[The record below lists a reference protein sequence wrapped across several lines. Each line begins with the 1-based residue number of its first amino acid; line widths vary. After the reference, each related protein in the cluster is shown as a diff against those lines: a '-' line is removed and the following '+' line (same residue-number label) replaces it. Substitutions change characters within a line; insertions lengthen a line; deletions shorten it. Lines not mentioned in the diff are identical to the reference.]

1 MYLSTQAVRALHDR
15 VRPHATTQ
23 DCLVLIFILRDWEG
37 DVLHVTEG
45 AAQVE
50 ADPKDMVA
58 GVEVMRQRIQ
68 GDSVPVMCPL
78 MIVIGRRSEDKGA
91 TC

>member
-1 MYLSTQAVRALHDR
+1 M
-15 VRPHATTQ
+15 RPHATTQ
-23 DCLVLIFILRDWEG
+23 DCLVLIFILREG
-37 DVLHVTEG
+37 EFLHVTEG

-68 GDSVPVMCPL
+68 GDSVPVMCPDDSDWAAF
-78 MIVIGRRSEDKGA
+78 GR
-91 TC
+91 